1 MKIKAHQFKF
11 EYDSR
16 RLNARSNLY
25 ESNNKKKEEK
35 KEWLSYTQIK
45 LLVDEVA

>member
-25 ESNNKKKEEK
+25 ESNKK